1 MTVSWKAQVS
11 SAVGMIWSAGSRKL
25 KSFLSNNLPLFN
37 LLLPMESGVP
47 ELHAGGEANAHL
59 PMGPVSGAA
68 TGNVQHAG
76 NTANLIKQ
84 EWTAEMYGPQSTL
97 TS

>member
-1 MTVSWKAQVS
+1 
-11 SAVGMIWSAGSRKL
+11 
-25 KSFLSNNLPLFN
+25 
-37 LLLPMESGVP
+37 MESSVP

-76 NTANLIKQ
+76 DTANLIKQ